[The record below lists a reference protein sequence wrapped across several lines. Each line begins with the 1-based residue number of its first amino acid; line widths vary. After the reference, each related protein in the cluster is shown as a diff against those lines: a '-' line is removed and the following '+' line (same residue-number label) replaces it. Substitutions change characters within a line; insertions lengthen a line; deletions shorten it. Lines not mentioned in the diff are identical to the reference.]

1 MLLHLSTRPPTT
13 RPRSPNPQPHTALVS
28 FPSAEFCSRFSPC
41 VRLFLGLLHQNT
53 EKENCS
59 VICFLFLADMLHLPC
74 RSRELTFVC
83 GVPTRARLVTW
94 WHEWAPLLAAAGPC
108 LYTPSGSVD
117 LCQLPLYLL
126 PSTVPPPLLHPASSS
141 FPQQRATVTEPHC
154 VWCGRT
160 QTQPL
165 FPFQKAQPST
175 RVIFLGICPV
185 KYLAGAWWVR
195 WLVVFQVKINKDLT
209 WPL

>member
-1 MLLHLSTRPPTT
+1 MLLHLSTRPPTI
-13 RPRSPNPQPHTALVS
+13 RPRSPNPQPHTAVVS
-28 FPSAEFCSRFSPC
+28 FSSAEFCSRFSPC
-41 VRLFLGLLHQNT
+41 VHLFLGLLHQKT

-108 LYTPSGSVD
+108 LYTPLGSVD

-126 PSTVPPPLLHPASSS
+126 PSTVPPPACTLHPPHPSPNSE
-141 FPQQRATVTEPHC
+141 QQWLSPTVC
-154 VWCGRT
+154 DV
-160 QTQPL
+160 
-165 FPFQKAQPST
+165 
-175 RVIFLGICPV
+175 
-185 KYLAGAWWVR
+185 GAHR
-195 WLVVFQVKINKDLT
+195 RSLCFRFKRPNRQHGLYF
-209 WPL
+209 